1 MDISGKIMLAAAIL
15 LCGFL
20 WSYLFVRQ
28 ICYNYIIAF
37 PMIRKMNDLQ
47 PDLIAVGAKRYTTV
61 SVIATGFLAALIL
74 ALVIWF
80 FRTPERLYLL
90 ISFAVGAIAAL
101 VMFLIRMK
109 PDNKEMFDLF
119 ANAYYRFVPDD
130 ELRTALAKK
139 EYKQIRPRLKEMGVR
154 GTFIPKFK

>member
-15 LCGFL
+15 LGGFL